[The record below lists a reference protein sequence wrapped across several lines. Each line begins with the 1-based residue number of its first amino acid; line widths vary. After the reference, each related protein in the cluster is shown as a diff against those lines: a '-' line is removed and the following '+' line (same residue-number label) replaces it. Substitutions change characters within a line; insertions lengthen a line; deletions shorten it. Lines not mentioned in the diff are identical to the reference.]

1 MVIMAQAMFALIA
14 LAVGRSLVLRR
25 DFFSPITPQPK
36 VGWKIF
42 VGAIM
47 MPVLQVTL
55 IIRKPGKTIFQTLIM
70 LFTHVALVPALLVN
84 RHIPGIKVA
93 ATGAVLNIAALVAN
107 GGWMPITPE
116 AAHFVYRD
124 KVPIEVG
131 ARPSRSKSVV
141 LPRKKTRLWLL
152 SDIIRI
158 KSPRRRSAV
167 SIGDLLLVAGM
178 ALFLFRTTAQKEKIQ

>member
-1 MVIMAQAMFALIA
+1 MVIMAQAMFALIV

-25 DFFSPITPQPK
+25 DLFSPITPQPK

-42 VGAIM
+42 IGAII

-70 LFTHVALVPALLVN
+70 LFTHIALVPALFVN

-116 AAHFVYRD
+116 AARFVYRREI
-124 KVPIEVG
+124 PIET
-131 ARPSRSKSVV
+131 RPPRSKGVV
-141 LPRKKTRLWLL
+141 LPREKTRLWLL

-178 ALFLFRTTAQKEKIQ
+178 ALFLFRTTAQKED